1 MFYWQR
7 YKLSGPFRYLK
18 RFIKF
23 TGNFLEA
30 FEKKSQLKTENFV
43 RIFLADVQLHFSKYQ
58 FSRFSWYILCS
69 VCCMAMILYWRKDM
83 SSTDVPDTLD
93 LYMKL
98 TKKFLGI
105 FEKSLS
111 LIMSKNKNSK
121 SACNILKNFL
131 FSAIVLNIPVYKQII
146 FLVQIW
152 NINTSNVWEI
162 YLKSKFWSVRKK

>member
-1 MFYWQR
+1 MIRTAKKGAQNLNSTMYWRYRYTVIFFKSHPMLPLKTHSTKLEIYSDCCVVWSRMFYWQR

-43 RIFLADVQLHFSKYQ
+43 RIFLADVELHFSKYQ

-69 VCCMAMILYWRKDM
+69 VCCMVMIFYWRKDM

-105 FEKSLS
+105 FEK
-111 LIMSKNKNSK
+111 
-121 SACNILKNFL
+121 
-131 FSAIVLNIPVYKQII
+131 
-146 FLVQIW
+146 
-152 NINTSNVWEI
+152 VWA
-162 YLKSKFWSVRKK
+162 